1 MDQTFYSG
9 NGCDNQGSRTDRMSF
24 RNMVVL
30 CLCVIVSPSA
40 WSTVFLQWSGATLP
54 PASSLGVNEIVLAW
68 QPGALTALLASA
80 RKQGYRVYVETPVNQ
95 ATSAAKACAKKN
107 CAGIILKV
115 LESESAETEK
125 SIASLRSAYPK
136 LRVLVLS
143 PTGKQPKMR
152 GSFIIK
158 RNSVL
163 EVSSPTAQPWIDTN
177 LAFITIEQR
186 SRRPQ
191 IPLYTFSWADQG
203 PQTVPTADDYSLA
216 VAEAGAFHAD
226 LVLQLDEHL
235 QQGLNN
241 HDGEAWALW
250 NQVRS
255 TLKFSSDA
263 SASAAEPVANVAVI
277 VDQLDPHDE
286 VANLLSRHNIP
297 FQVFTAA
304 DLKTEELK
312 GFDIV
317 IVFAKPDAETAER
330 IKNLAMGGAT
340 VVAVDAHGKYSWQN
354 SQPVQ
359 LNEHTTSYSV
369 GSGKILELS
378 EPVSDPE
385 TFAQDIR
392 RLLGKGNVLL
402 SLWNGL
408 TTIAVPYAVPQKDGG
423 AKMTLLELVN
433 YAGEPVRLQVQVK
446 GSFTTIRYETP
457 EHGCCQSLEPVR
469 HDGFT
474 EFVIPEMRIAGRV
487 HLESQ

>member
-1 MDQTFYSG
+1 
-9 NGCDNQGSRTDRMSF
+9 
-24 RNMVVL
+24 MVVL
-30 CLCVIVSPSA
+30 CLCVIFSPSA
-40 WSTVFLQWSGATLP
+40 WSTVFVQWNDATLP
-54 PASSLGVNEIVLAW
+54 QASLLGVNQIVLAW
-68 QPGALTALLASA
+68 ESGIPTALWATAS
-80 RKQGYRVYVETPVNQ
+80 KQGYRVYVETPLSQ
-95 ATSAAKACAKKN
+95 ATSAAKGCAERS
-107 CAGIILKV
+107 CAGILLKV
-115 LESESAETEK
+115 PEAESAETEK

-152 GSFIIK
+152 GSLIIK

-177 LAFITIEQR
+177 LAFIKTEQR

-203 PQTVPTADDYSLA
+203 PQTILTADDYSLA

-241 HDGEAWALW
+241 RDSEAWALW

-255 TLKFSSDA
+255 TLKFFADA
-263 SASAAEPVANVAVI
+263 SVGVLEPAANVAVV
-277 VDQLDPHDE
+277 VDRLDPSDE
-286 VANLLSRHNIP
+286 VANLMSRHNIP
-297 FQVFTAA
+297 FQVFLAA

-317 IVFAKPDAETAER
+317 IVFAKPDAETVER
-330 IKNLAMGGAT
+330 IKNLATGGAT
-340 VVAVDAHGKYSWQN
+340 VVAVDAHGKYSWQS

-369 GSGKILELS
+369 GNGKVLELA

-392 RLLGKGNVLL
+392 RLLGKRNALL

-408 TTIAVPYAVPQKDGG
+408 TTIAVPYKGRG
-423 AKMTLLELVN
+423 ARMTLLELVN
-433 YAGEPVRLQVQVK
+433 YAGEPLRLQVQVK

-457 EHGCCQSLEPVR
+457 EHGCCESLEPVK

-474 EFVIPEMRIAGRV
+474 EFVIPEIRIAGRV
-487 HLESQ
+487 HMASQ

>member
-1 MDQTFYSG
+1 
-9 NGCDNQGSRTDRMSF
+9 
-24 RNMVVL
+24 MVVL
-30 CLCVIVSPSA
+30 CLCVIFSPSA
-40 WSTVFLQWSGATLP
+40 WSKVFVQWNDATLP
-54 PASSLGVNEIVLAW
+54 PASSLGVNQIVLAW
-68 QPGALTALLASA
+68 ERGVPTALWATA
-80 RKQGYRVYVETPVNQ
+80 RKQGYRVYVETPLNQ
-95 ATSAAKACAKKN
+95 VTSAAKGCAEKS

-115 LESESAETEK
+115 LEAESAETEK

-143 PTGKQPKMR
+143 PTGKRPKMR
-152 GSFIIK
+152 GSLIIK
-158 RNSVL
+158 HDSVL

-177 LAFITIEQR
+177 LALIKTEQR

-203 PQTVPTADDYSLA
+203 PQTILSADDYSLA
-216 VAEAGAFHAD
+216 VAEAGAFKAD
-226 LVLQLDEHL
+226 LILQLDQHL
-235 QQGLNN
+235 QQGLNK
-241 HDGEAWALW
+241 HDSEAWALW

-255 TLKFSSDA
+255 TLKFSANA
-263 SASAAEPVANVAVI
+263 SAGELEPAANVAVI
-277 VDQLDPHDE
+277 VDQLDPSDE

-297 FQVFTAA
+297 FQVFIAA

-317 IVFAKPDAETAER
+317 IVFAKPDPETVER
-330 IKNLAMGGAT
+330 IKGLATGGAT
-340 VVAVDAHGKYSWQN
+340 VVAVDAHGKYSWQS

-359 LNEHTTSYSV
+359 LNEHTTSFPV
-369 GSGKILELS
+369 GNGKVLELAA
-378 EPVSDPE
+378 PVSDPE
-385 TFAQDIR
+385 TFAQDVR
-392 RLLGKGNVLL
+392 RLLGKRNALL

-408 TTIAVPYAVPQKDGG
+408 TTIAVPYEDRG

-433 YAGEPVRLQVQVK
+433 YAGEPLRLQVQVK

-457 EHGCCQSLEPVR
+457 EHGCCASLEPVK

-474 EFVIPEMRIAGRV
+474 EFVIPQIRIAGRV

>member
-1 MDQTFYSG
+1 
-9 NGCDNQGSRTDRMSF
+9 
-24 RNMVVL
+24 MVVL
-30 CLCVIVSPSA
+30 CVCVIFSPSA
-40 WSTVFLQWSGATLP
+40 WSTVFVQWNDATLP
-54 PASSLGVNEIVLAW
+54 PASSLGVNQIVLAW
-68 QPGALTALLASA
+68 ERGVPTALWATA
-80 RKQGYRVYVETPVNQ
+80 RKQGYRVYVEAPLNQ
-95 ATSAAKACAKKN
+95 ATSAAKGCAEKS

-115 LESESAETEK
+115 LEAESAETEK

-152 GSFIIK
+152 GSLIIK

-177 LAFITIEQR
+177 LAFIKTEQR

-203 PQTVPTADDYSLA
+203 PQTILTADDYSLA

-235 QQGLNN
+235 QQGLNKR
-241 HDGEAWALW
+241 DSEAWALW

-255 TLKFSSDA
+255 TLKFFADA
-263 SASAAEPVANVAVI
+263 SAGVLEPAANVAVV
-277 VDQLDPHDE
+277 VDQLDPSDE

-297 FQVFTAA
+297 FQVFIAA

-317 IVFAKPDAETAER
+317 IVFAKPDAETVER
-330 IKNLAMGGAT
+330 IKNLATGGAT
-340 VVAVDAHGKYSWQN
+340 VIAVDAHGKYSWQ
-354 SQPVQ
+354 SGQPVQ
-359 LNEHTTSYSV
+359 LNEHTTSYAV
-369 GSGKILELS
+369 GNGKVLELA

-392 RLLGKGNVLL
+392 RLLGRRNALL

-408 TTIAVPYAVPQKDGG
+408 TTIAVPYKDRG
-423 AKMTLLELVN
+423 ARVTLLELVN
-433 YAGEPVRLQVQVK
+433 YAGESLRLQVQVK

-457 EHGCCQSLEPVR
+457 EHECCESLEPVK

-474 EFVIPEMRIAGRV
+474 EFVIPEIRIAGRV

>member
-1 MDQTFYSG
+1 
-9 NGCDNQGSRTDRMSF
+9 MSL

-30 CLCVIVSPSA
+30 CLCVLFSSPA
-40 WSTVFLQWSGATLP
+40 WSTVFVQWNDATLP
-54 PASSLGVNEIVLAW
+54 PANSLGVNEIVVAW
-68 QPGALTALLASA
+68 DGAPNALLATA
-80 RKQGYRVYVETPVNQ
+80 RKQGYRVYLETPLNQ
-95 ATSAAKACAKKN
+95 ATSAAKGCAAGN
-107 CAGIILKV
+107 CAGIILNV
-115 LESESAETEK
+115 PESDSLETEK

-152 GSFIIK
+152 GSLIIK

-163 EVSSPTAQPWIDTN
+163 EVSSPTAQPWIDSN
-177 LAFITIEQR
+177 LALIKIEQR

-203 PQTVPTADDYSLA
+203 PQAILTADDYSLA
-216 VAEAGAFHAD
+216 VAEAGAFNAD

-235 QQGLNN
+235 QQGLNKR
-241 HDGEAWALW
+241 DGEAWALW

-255 TLKFSSDA
+255 TLRFSADA
-263 SASAAEPVANVAVI
+263 SARVSEPAANVALI
-277 VDQLDPHDE
+277 VDQLDTSDE
-286 VANLLSRHNIP
+286 VTNLLSRHNIP
-297 FQVFTAA
+297 YRVFIAA

-317 IVFAKPDAETAER
+317 IVFAKPDAETVER
-330 IKNLAMGGAT
+330 IKNLASAGAT
-340 VVAVDAHGKYSWQN
+340 VVAVDAHGKYSWQS

-359 LNEHTTSYSV
+359 VNEHTTSYPV
-369 GSGKILELS
+369 GNGKVLELA

-392 RLLGKGNVLL
+392 RLLGKRNALL

-408 TTIAVPYAVPQKDGG
+408 TTIAVPYEDRSARIT
-423 AKMTLLELVN
+423 ALELVN

-457 EHGCCQSLEPVR
+457 EHGCCESLEPVR

-474 EFVIPEMRIAGRV
+474 EFVIPEIRIAGRI

>member
-1 MDQTFYSG
+1 
-9 NGCDNQGSRTDRMSF
+9 
-24 RNMVVL
+24 V
-30 CLCVIVSPSA
+30 
-40 WSTVFLQWSGATLP
+40 QWNDATLP
-54 PASSLGVNEIVLAW
+54 PASSLGVNQIVLAW
-68 QPGALTALLASA
+68 ERGVPTALWATA
-80 RKQGYRVYVETPVNQ
+80 RKQGYRVYVEAPLNQ
-95 ATSAAKACAKKN
+95 ATSAAKGCAEKS

-115 LESESAETEK
+115 LEAESAETEK

-152 GSFIIK
+152 GSLIIK

-177 LAFITIEQR
+177 LAFIKTEQR

-203 PQTVPTADDYSLA
+203 PQTILTADDYSLA

-235 QQGLNN
+235 QQGLNKR
-241 HDGEAWALW
+241 DSEAWALW

-255 TLKFSSDA
+255 TLKFFADA
-263 SASAAEPVANVAVI
+263 SAGVLEPAANVAVV
-277 VDQLDPHDE
+277 VDQLDPSDE

-297 FQVFTAA
+297 FQVFIAA

-317 IVFAKPDAETAER
+317 IVFAKPDAETVER
-330 IKNLAMGGAT
+330 IKNLATGGAT
-340 VVAVDAHGKYSWQN
+340 VIAVDAHGKYSWQ
-354 SQPVQ
+354 SGQPVQ
-359 LNEHTTSYSV
+359 LNEHTTSYAV
-369 GSGKILELS
+369 GNGKVLELA

-392 RLLGKGNVLL
+392 RLLGRRNALL

-408 TTIAVPYAVPQKDGG
+408 TTIAVPYKDRG
-423 AKMTLLELVN
+423 ARVTLLELVN
-433 YAGEPVRLQVQVK
+433 YAGESLRLQVQVK

-457 EHGCCQSLEPVR
+457 EHECCESLEPVK

-474 EFVIPEMRIAGRV
+474 EFVIPEIRIAGRV

>member
-1 MDQTFYSG
+1 M
-9 NGCDNQGSRTDRMSF
+9 NQ
-24 RNMVVL
+24 
-30 CLCVIVSPSA
+30 
-40 WSTVFLQWSGATLP
+40 
-54 PASSLGVNEIVLAW
+54 IVLVWERGVPA
-68 QPGALTALLASA
+68 ALLATA
-80 RKQGYRVYVETPVNQ
+80 RKQGYRVYVETPLNQ
-95 ATSAAKACAKKN
+95 ATSAAKACAEKR
-107 CAGIILKV
+107 CAGIILNV
-115 LESESAETEK
+115 LESESTETEK

-152 GSFIIK
+152 GSLIIK

-177 LAFITIEQR
+177 LAFIKIEQR
-186 SRRPQ
+186 TRRPQ

-203 PQTVPTADDYSLA
+203 PQTVLTADDYSLA

-235 QQGLNN
+235 QQGLNKR
-241 HDGEAWALW
+241 DSEAWVLW

-255 TLKFSSDA
+255 TLKFFADSSA
-263 SASAAEPVANVAVI
+263 GVLEPAANVAVV
-277 VDQLDPHDE
+277 VDQLDPDDE

-297 FQVFTAA
+297 FQVFIAA

-317 IVFAKPDAETAER
+317 IVFAKPDAETVER
-330 IKNLAMGGAT
+330 IKNLATGGAT
-340 VVAVDAHGKYSWQN
+340 VVAVDAHGKYSWQS
-354 SQPVQ
+354 SQPIR
-359 LNEHTTSYSV
+359 LNEHTTSYPV
-369 GSGKILELS
+369 GNGKVLELA

-392 RLLGKGNVLL
+392 RLLGRRNALL

-408 TTIAVPYAVPQKDGG
+408 TTIAVPYKDRG
-423 AKMTLLELVN
+423 ARMTLLELVN
-433 YAGEPVRLQVQVK
+433 YAGEPLRLQLQVK

-457 EHGCCQSLEPVR
+457 EHGCCESLEPVK

-474 EFVIPEMRIAGRV
+474 EFVIPEIRIAGRV

>member
-1 MDQTFYSG
+1 M
-9 NGCDNQGSRTDRMSF
+9 
-24 RNMVVL
+24 
-30 CLCVIVSPSA
+30 
-40 WSTVFLQWSGATLP
+40 QWDHATLP

-68 QPGALTALLASA
+68 GPGAPTALLATA
-80 RKQGYRVYVETPVNQ
+80 RKQGYRVYVETPLDQ
-95 ATSAAKACAKKN
+95 ATSAAKACAKKS

-115 LESESAETEK
+115 PESESAEIER
-125 SIASLRSAYPK
+125 SIASFRSDYPK

-143 PTGKQPKMR
+143 PSGKRPKMR

-177 LAFITIEQR
+177 LALIKIEQR
-186 SRRPQ
+186 SRRPRT
-191 IPLYTFSWADQG
+191 PLYTFSWADRG
-203 PQTVPTADDYSLA
+203 SQTALTADDYSLA

-226 LVLQLDEHL
+226 LILELDGHL
-235 QQGLNN
+235 QRGLNK

-255 TLKFSSDA
+255 TLKFSADT
-263 SASAAEPVANVAVI
+263 SAGALEPAANVAVI

-317 IVFAKPDAETAER
+317 IVFAKPDDEAVER
-330 IKNLAMGGAT
+330 IKNLATGGAT
-340 VVAVDAHGKYSWQN
+340 VVAVDAHGKYSWQS

-359 LNEHTTSYSV
+359 LNEHTTSYPA
-369 GSGKILELS
+369 GNGKVLELA

-385 TFAQDIR
+385 TFVQDIR
-392 RLLGKGNVLL
+392 RLLGKQNALL

-408 TTIAVPYAVPQKDGG
+408 TTIAVPYAVPQKDSG
-423 AKMTLLELVN
+423 AKMNLLELVN

-446 GSFTTIRYETP
+446 GSFTTVRYETP
-457 EHGCCQSLEPVR
+457 EGGCCGSLELVR

-474 EFVIPEMRIAGRV
+474 EFVIPEIRIAGRV
-487 HLESQ
+487 HLESK

>member
-1 MDQTFYSG
+1 
-9 NGCDNQGSRTDRMSF
+9 
-24 RNMVVL
+24 MVVL
-30 CLCVIVSPSA
+30 CVCVIFSPSA
-40 WSTVFLQWSGATLP
+40 WSTVFVQWNDATLP
-54 PASSLGVNEIVLAW
+54 PASSLGVNQIVLAW
-68 QPGALTALLASA
+68 ERGVPTALWATA
-80 RKQGYRVYVETPVNQ
+80 RKQGYRVYVEAPLNQ
-95 ATSAAKACAKKN
+95 ATSAAKGCAEKS

-115 LESESAETEK
+115 LEAESAETEK

-152 GSFIIK
+152 GSLIIK

-177 LAFITIEQR
+177 LAFIKTEQR

-191 IPLYTFSWADQG
+191 IPLYTFSWADKG
-203 PQTVPTADDYSLA
+203 PQTILTADDYSLA

-235 QQGLNN
+235 QQGLNKR
-241 HDGEAWALW
+241 DSEAWALW

-255 TLKFSSDA
+255 TLKFFADA
-263 SASAAEPVANVAVI
+263 SAGVLEPAANVAVV
-277 VDQLDPHDE
+277 VDQLDPSDE

-297 FQVFTAA
+297 FQVFIAA

-317 IVFAKPDAETAER
+317 IVFAKPDAETVER
-330 IKNLAMGGAT
+330 IKNLATGGAT
-340 VVAVDAHGKYSWQN
+340 VIAVDAHGKYSWQ
-354 SQPVQ
+354 SGQPVQ
-359 LNEHTTSYSV
+359 LNEHTTSYAV
-369 GSGKILELS
+369 GNGKVLELA

-392 RLLGKGNVLL
+392 RLLGRRNALL

-408 TTIAVPYAVPQKDGG
+408 TTIAVPYKDRG
-423 AKMTLLELVN
+423 ARVTLLELVN
-433 YAGEPVRLQVQVK
+433 YAGESLRLQVQVK

-457 EHGCCQSLEPVR
+457 EHECCESLEPVK

-474 EFVIPEMRIAGRV
+474 EFVIPEIRIAGRV